1 MIQKSEI
8 IKVAFVIPNLKRGGA
23 EKVLVHLVN
32 NIDYKIFEPIIFC
45 QQKEGELLSSINK
58 EVTVVDLQSPRVY
71 FIYKALTTAI
81 KKYNPAILV
90 GWMGHINAMLAFHK
104 HRFPKSLIVC
114 CRESSI
120 PSRFISHY
128 KFPGL
133 FRWLYK
139 KLNRLDGVIC
149 QSDAMSNDLQTHF
162 QVAANK
168 IKIISNPVAIANT
181 GVLPAAA
188 DKFAN
193 SAEKLLLFVGR
204 FSKEKMPRTC
214 ADVIQL
220 LPEAFKL
227 IMVGYGPLT
236 NELEQYIHQKKSGS
250 RILLVTDCTDP
261 AGYYQRA
268 NCFLMTSAFEGF
280 PNVLLEANSHGCPV
294 VVYGTEGGAK
304 EVVQEYNGIYIP
316 PGEGEGLSSFASAIQ
331 KVCSGAVAADK
342 VKIAKLTNDKYGM
355 NFIIK
360 QYETYFLRLTSKN
373 N

>member
-1 MIQKSEI
+1 MQKREI
-8 IKVAFVIPNLKRGGA
+8 IKIAFVIPNLKRGGA

-45 QQKEGELLSSINK
+45 QQKEGELVSYLNK
-58 EVTVVDLQSPRVY
+58 EVAVVDLQSPRVY
-71 FIYKALTTAI
+71 FIYKALKAAV
-81 KKYNPAILV
+81 KKYKPAILV

-104 HRFPKSLIVC
+104 QHFPKSMIVG

-120 PSRFISHY
+120 PSRFINHY

-162 QVAANK
+162 QIAENK
-168 IKIISNPVAIANT
+168 IKIISNPVASAKP

-193 SAEKLLLFVGR
+193 SAEKVLLFVGR
-204 FSKEKMPRTC
+204 FSKEKMPLTC
-214 ADVIQL
+214 VDVIQL
-220 LPEAFKL
+220 LPETYKL

-236 NELEQYIHQKKSGS
+236 KELEQYIQQKKSGS

-261 AGYYQRA
+261 GGYYQRA
-268 NCFLMTSAFEGF
+268 DCFLMTSAFEGF
-280 PNVLLEANSHGCPV
+280 PNVLLEANSYGCPV

-304 EVVQEYNGIYIP
+304 EVVEEHNGIYIP
-316 PGEGEGLSSFASAIQ
+316 HGEGEGLSFFASAIQ
-331 KVCSGAVAADK
+331 KVCRGAVAADK
-342 VKIAKLTNDKYGM
+342 EKIIKVTNDKYGM
-355 NFIIK
+355 NFIVK
-360 QYETYFLRLTSKN
+360 EYETYFLELASKN